1 MDNLLNPETEKK
13 KRSPRSYTLQEKL
26 TILEDIE
33 TDPLGPEAAMARH
46 KISNHQYSTWKAFQ
60 VAGLLRGTH
69 DSRSEAMKKRYS
81 KAKPE
86 TTPVPKPAVAQT
98 QASVSAEL
106 DEVYRLLGKAVHELN
121 SRK

>member
-69 DSRSEAMKKRYS
+69 DSRSEAMKKRY
-81 KAKPE
+81 AKVDAPA
-86 TTPVPKPAVAQT
+86 VPKPAVAQT